1 MKNRKRSLK
10 KSKRKSIQKSKQK
23 KSKRK
28 RSYSPLSE
36 IIIGSLIYSG
46 LTGSLIALMHY
57 DRKNSKEEY
66 EKQKKEQKEFEDKKL
81 KHEVQKF
88 LERNKDGKSTTT
100 VVTPTNQPMTPT
112 NKSVTP
118 TNQPIRGRSRT
129 LDASELVK
137 FKKSQRGKDIENFLQ
152 TNPFP
157 SFNK

>member
-10 KSKRKSIQKSKQK
+10 KSKRKKS

-66 EKQKKEQKEFEDKKL
+66 EKQKKQKKEFEDKKL
-81 KHEVQKF
+81 KHEVEKI
-88 LERNKDGKSTTT
+88 LEKNNPKNAIKSTT
-100 VVTPTNQPMTPT
+100 VVTPTNQPI
-112 NKSVTP
+112 K
-118 TNQPIRGRSRT
+118 R
-129 LDASELVK
+129 
-137 FKKSQRGKDIENFLQ
+137 
-152 TNPFP
+152 
-157 SFNK
+157 